1 MILNP
6 GSHRSRCWVMMSWK
20 SNYGQSAY
28 HRHLLAGNITAQM
41 TTLTS
46 FGKLCLHRPNI
57 FKVGRFTHVTC
68 LSSILQKKL
77 MAFTITKKKKKDPAT
92 QSYVEFN
99 SLSTCAAEFL
109 IFIVLRVPLKI
120 YNFSNFTWCKWI
132 VHEPYLSPTLG
143 KKWSWSNS
151 DRHTTGNLF
160 SRSSTGIPCTHDALW
175 AAIEDCKIT
184 SLSHSGCVT
193 ANSANIVSRSQTN
206 KFVKSFFSL
215 YWQVRLTLMSWWS
228 SNWLNPWFV
237 GHFHHKWY
245 HTVDLA
251 RPGFHLLR

>member
-6 GSHRSRCWVMMSWK
+6 GSHRSRCWVQRWVMMSWK

-68 LSSILQKKL
+68 LSILQKNL
-77 MAFTITKKKKKDPAT
+77 MAFAITKKKKKDPAT

-109 IFIVLRVPLKI
+109 IFIVLRVPLKF

-132 VHEPYLSPTLG
+132 VRRASCTLG
-143 KKWSWSNS
+143 KKWSW
-151 DRHTTGNLF
+151 F
-160 SRSSTGIPCTHDALW
+160 M
-175 AAIEDCKIT
+175 K
-184 SLSHSGCVT
+184 
-193 ANSANIVSRSQTN
+193 
-206 KFVKSFFSL
+206 
-215 YWQVRLTLMSWWS
+215 
-228 SNWLNPWFV
+228 
-237 GHFHHKWY
+237 
-245 HTVDLA
+245 
-251 RPGFHLLR
+251 